1 MATKKVQLLE
11 EALEILYR
19 IEHDQNAVFKT
30 LKLGSDPKLYN
41 DFVRP
46 FIAGTWGKNC
56 GTVFEERGKF
66 FEDCD
71 STWNK
76 AVEYKAGSTSRGIFK
91 KHVGQTGAGTSV
103 RPICDE
109 LAGGVSNLYDSEL
122 SHELVETLMCD
133 HLDEVLRH
141 SSTMN
146 PLSFMLTSFRA
157 ISRPYSHNAQII
169 SAKQQI
175 SSALPHIK
183 MEPRLLARLLQCQT
197 MALVHR
203 LDHYNYVNA
212 YINAH
217 PAKTSQMRSVATGG
231 SQTTG
236 FLPDLIQSNIVKAR
250 RYLNDFGASI
260 TALRAEGSDPDGVTR
275 LQSDFDQFDA
285 SLQKFEDHTNV
296 LLKKCIEIEEEDN
309 IKLGEASMKA

>member
-1 MATKKVQLLE
+1 
-11 EALEILYR
+11 
-19 IEHDQNAVFKT
+19 
-30 LKLGSDPKLYN
+30 
-41 DFVRP
+41 
-46 FIAGTWGKNC
+46 
-56 GTVFEERGKF
+56 
-66 FEDCD
+66 
-71 STWNK
+71 
-76 AVEYKAGSTSRGIFK
+76 
-91 KHVGQTGAGTSV
+91 
-103 RPICDE
+103 
-109 LAGGVSNLYDSEL
+109 
-122 SHELVETLMCD
+122 
-133 HLDEVLRH
+133 
-141 SSTMN
+141 
-146 PLSFMLTSFRA
+146 
-157 ISRPYSHNAQII
+157 
-169 SAKQQI
+169 
-175 SSALPHIK
+175 
-183 MEPRLLARLLQCQT
+183 